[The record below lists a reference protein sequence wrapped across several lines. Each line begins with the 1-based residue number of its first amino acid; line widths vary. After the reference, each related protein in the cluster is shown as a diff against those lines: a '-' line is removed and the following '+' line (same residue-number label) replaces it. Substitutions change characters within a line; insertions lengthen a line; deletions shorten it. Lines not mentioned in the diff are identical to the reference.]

1 MAEAEGVTDG
11 LEETHR
17 DTTVSNFTG
26 ELTLSVLFAY
36 WITTGKNM
44 S

>member
-11 LEETHR
+11 LEGIQR
-17 DTTVSNFTG
+17 DSTVSHFNG

-36 WITTGKNM
+36 WITTGKT
-44 S
+44 